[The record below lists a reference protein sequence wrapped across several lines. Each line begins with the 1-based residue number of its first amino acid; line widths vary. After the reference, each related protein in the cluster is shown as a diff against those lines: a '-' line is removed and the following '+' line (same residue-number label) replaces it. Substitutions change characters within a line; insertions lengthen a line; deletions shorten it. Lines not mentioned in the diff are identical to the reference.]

1 MANRVILG
9 KHPSYGEGLF
19 VSRTGIDVLTATEED
34 LIFSTAANCS
44 SQFVLFDAYTV
55 GANSTVT
62 VSIPNYGDDLF
73 CMLYSTDLFNSSSA
87 DSNGLTRAKLVGQS
101 HDHTTTVGRT
111 AYNLDTGFGLSFTL
125 QKNSSNLHLSTLS
138 LINGNSGPKTL
149 IPLVWR
155 GRL

>member
-19 VSRTGIDVLTATEED
+19 ISRTGIDVLTSTEED

-55 GANSTVT
+55 GATSTVT
-62 VSIPNYGDDLF
+62 ISIPNYGDDLF
-73 CMLYSTDLFNSSSA
+73 CMLYITHLYNSSSG
-87 DSNGLTRAKLVGQS
+87 DSHGLTRAKLVGQS
-101 HDHTTTVGRT
+101 HDHTSTVGRT
-111 AYNLDTGFGLSFTL
+111 AYNLNSIGGSFTL

-138 LINGNSGPKTL
+138 LYNPGSNPRTL